1 MTITV
6 RVNNKEH
13 QLPENTSVQSA
24 LDLLNI
30 KQHGIAIAVNDSII
44 IKSSW
49 SETVLKANDN
59 VLLIT
64 ATQGG

>member
-13 QLPENTSVQSA
+13 QLPENSSVQSA
-24 LDLLNI
+24 LDQLNI
-30 KQHGIAIAVNDSII
+30 KQHGIAIAINDSII
-44 IKSSW
+44 TKSSW
-49 SETVLKANDN
+49 SDTTLKANDN
-59 VLLIT
+59 ILVIT